1 MDRKTPQL
9 LFMLLRSAI
18 ADIEMCEEQKALFS
32 PDMLPELKIIASKH
46 DVFHL
51 IVYALKKNSLLEGE
65 NNGIENEI
73 INAVFRYESINYD
86 LDKLCR
92 LLETGGIPFIPL
104 KGSVLREYYVQ
115 PWMRTSC
122 DIDILVKYDDLDRAI
137 DHLTEKGGY
146 TPGSRTAHDIS
157 TFSPNK
163 THVEVHFNL
172 LEEGTAQQSNEILE
186 SVWENVNLR
195 EGYKYLYDMTDE
207 FFYLYH
213 IAHMAR
219 HFEVGGCGIRTF
231 IDLWVLDN
239 IPNADKNKRDEILSR
254 AGLLKFANSARELS
268 QMWFECKESKEPS
281 ELLIKLEAFVLS
293 GGAYGTI
300 SNRVALNQRKRGGKI
315 GYIFSRIF
323 VPYERLV
330 CYYPI
335 LKNKRWLTPIMQV
348 RRWFMLLNPGISKMA
363 KKELEMNMSVNSNK
377 AREMNRF
384 LQDVGLSDEM
394 PDDTI
399 SR

>member
-1 MDRKTPQL
+1 MDQKTIQL
-9 LFMLLRSAI
+9 LFVLLRSAI
-18 ADIEMCEEQKALFS
+18 SDTWMTDEEKALYS
-32 PDMLPELKIIASKH
+32 PDMLSELKKISSKH

-51 IVYALKKNSLLEGE
+51 IVYALKQNSLLDDGE
-65 NNGIENEI
+65 SAVVENEV
-73 INAVFRYESINYD
+73 INAVFRYENINYD
-86 LDKLCR
+86 LGKLCI
-92 LLETGGIPFIPL
+92 LLEAGNIPFIPL
-104 KGSVLREYYVQ
+104 KGSVLRGYYKY

-122 DIDILVKYDDLDRAI
+122 DIDILVRSEDLDRATKC
-137 DHLTEKGGY
+137 LTENGKY
-146 TPGSRTAHDIS
+146 TLGSRTAHDIS

-186 SVWENVNLR
+186 LVWENVNLR
-195 EGYKYLYDMTDE
+195 DGYKCLYDMTDE

-239 IPNADKNKRDEILSR
+239 MPNADKDKRDDILSK
-254 AGLLKFANSARELS
+254 AGLLKFANSVRDLS
-268 QMWFECKESKEPS
+268 QMWFGGKEQT
-281 ELLIKLEAFVLS
+281 ELLTSIEAFILS

-300 SNRVALNQRKRGGKI
+300 SNRVALNQGKRGGKI

-330 CYYPI
+330 RYYPI

-348 RRWFMLLNPGISKMA
+348 RRWFMLLRPNISKMA
-363 KKELEMNMSVNSNK
+363 KKELEANLTLNSSKADAMNK
-377 AREMNRF
+377 F
-384 LQDVGLSDEM
+384 LYDVGLIDENT
-394 PDDTI
+394 DV
-399 SR
+399 

>member
-1 MDRKTPQL
+1 MDQKTIQF
-9 LFMLLRSAI
+9 LFVLLRSAI
-18 ADIEMCEEQKALFS
+18 SDTRINDEEKALYS
-32 PDMLPELKIIASKH
+32 PGMLPELKNIASKH

-51 IVYALKKNSLLEGE
+51 IAYALKKNSLLEGE
-65 NNGIENEI
+65 NSCIENEV

-86 LDKLCR
+86 LNKLCK
-92 LLETGGIPFIPL
+92 LLENGKIAFIPL
-104 KGSVLREYYVQ
+104 KGSVLRGYYRE

-122 DIDILVKYDDLDRAI
+122 DIDILVKCEELDRAI
-137 DHLTEKGGY
+137 ECLTINGGY
-146 TPGSRTAHDIS
+146 TSASRTAHDIS

-172 LEEGTAQQSNEILE
+172 LEEGTAQQSNAILE
-186 SVWENVNLR
+186 TVWDNVFLR
-195 EGYKYLYDMTDE
+195 EGYNYLYEMTDE

-239 IPNADKNKRDEILSR
+239 IPNADKSKRDNILSK
-254 AGLLKFANSARELS
+254 AGLLKFANTARELS
-268 QMWFECKESKEPS
+268 QMWFGGKEQT
-281 ELLIKLEAFVLS
+281 ELLARMEAFILS

-300 SNRVALNQRKRGGKI
+300 SNRVALNQGKRGGKI

-330 CYYPI
+330 RYYPI

-348 RRWFMLLNPGISKMA
+348 RRWFMLLSPNISKMA
-363 KKELEMNMSVNSNK
+363 KKEFEANLALNSSKADAMNK
-377 AREMNRF
+377 F
-384 LQDVGLSDEM
+384 IDDVGLNEKITD
-394 PDDTI
+394 I
-399 SR
+399 